1 MKGCTCA
8 ASSTSLR
15 SGKVI
20 PNTAALRPEATAAMM
35 VFSIMFPQW
44 VVFREGS
51 SGCMQG
57 LILPIDS
64 QHG

>member
-35 VFSIMFPQW
+35 VFSIMFQCC
-44 VVFREGS
+44 EMAALA
-51 SGCMQG
+51 GCR
-57 LILPIDS
+57 D
-64 QHG
+64 